1 MKKRSLKAGLA
12 GTLAV
17 EIRAVHRSLKLR
29 VRERGG
35 GKDLTPSQVAVLVR
49 LEQDGPST
57 VSSLARA
64 EGMKPQSMREVVAPL
79 QQAGFIRGA
88 HDPNDGRQT
97 LMSLTPKCVKWIQ
110 EGRAASHDWL
120 TTSISQKLSVD
131 EQRKLLDALGLFRRL
146 VE

>member
-1 MKKRSLKAGLA
+1 MKKPSPKTGLA

-29 VRERGG
+29 VREHGA
-35 GKDLTPSQVAVLVR
+35 GKDLTPPQVAVLVR
-49 LEQDGPST
+49 LEQHGGAT
-57 VSSLARA
+57 VASLARA

-79 QQAGFIRGA
+79 QEAGLISSA
-88 HDPNDGRQT
+88 PDPNDGRQR

-110 EGRAASHDWL
+110 ERRAASHDWL
-120 TTSISQKLSVD
+120 TSTISQKLSID
-131 EQRKLLDALGLFRRL
+131 EQKKLLDALGLLRRL